1 MLIEKERIP
10 LVAMEFMND
19 THKEDVDIINELFA
33 QVLAYEE
40 KQTKEN
46 KDKIDELYSKW
57 FQHTVEHF
65 RAEEVMMQEKKFPPY
80 PMHKGEHDNA
90 LRIMDEVFRN
100 WQEKNNINVLKIYL
114 NEELVPWL
122 INHINTMDTV
132 TARFFKSGVSPCA
145 LH

>member
-1 MLIEKERIP
+1 MLIEKENIP

-46 KDKIDELYSKW
+46 KEKIDELYRKW

-65 RAEEVMMQEKKFPPY
+65 RAEEVMMLEKNFPPY
-80 PMHKGEHDNA
+80 PMHKGEHENA
-90 LRIMDEVFRN
+90 LRIMDDVFRH
-100 WQEKNNINVLKIYL
+100 WQESNNINVLKLYF
-114 NEELVPWL
+114 NDHLVQWL
-122 INHINTMDTV
+122 VNHINTMDTV
-132 TARFFKSGVSPCA
+132 TARFFESGVSPCA